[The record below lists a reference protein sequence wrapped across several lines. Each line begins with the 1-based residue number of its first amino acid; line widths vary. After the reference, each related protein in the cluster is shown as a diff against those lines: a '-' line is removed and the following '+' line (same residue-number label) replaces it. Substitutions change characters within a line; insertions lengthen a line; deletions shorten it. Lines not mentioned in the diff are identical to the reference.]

1 MWRTCWSKAA
11 DTPQS
16 PAAALVRMGTEKAM
30 KEYTPSEKSTE
41 ELREY
46 IAKLTEESEHMTEWP
61 DVDIVVNDEV
71 GQLDRPADAAFFA
84 EGERYLR
91 GTLGDAA
98 YNRIMSEPDDTP
110 EDDTPPK

>member
-1 MWRTCWSKAA
+1 MRHRNRLIRGQLKLC
-11 DTPQS
+11 
-16 PAAALVRMGTEKAM
+16 LL
-30 KEYTPSEKSTE
+30 YTSD
-41 ELREY
+41 
-46 IAKLTEESEHMTEWP
+46 II
-61 DVDIVVNDEV
+61 VDDEV

-98 YNRIMSEPDDTP
+98 YNRIMSEPADTP

>member
-1 MWRTCWSKAA
+1 
-11 DTPQS
+11 
-16 PAAALVRMGTEKAM
+16 M

-61 DVDIVVNDEV
+61 DVDIVVGDDKV

-84 EGERYLR
+84 DVERYLR
-91 GTLGDAA
+91 GTLGDEA

-110 EDDTPPK
+110 EDDTP

>member
-1 MWRTCWSKAA
+1 MDAPQRRTAA
-11 DTPQS
+11 FG
-16 PAAALVRMGTEKAM
+16 RMETEKAM
-30 KEYTPSEKSTE
+30 KEYTPSEKS
-41 ELREY
+41 
-46 IAKLTEESEHMTEWP
+46 TEESEHMTEWP

-71 GQLDRPADAAFFA
+71 GQLDCPADAVFFA